1 MNKIKFKDFIKKMLL
16 LLLVLLIINGP
27 LIVFARPGG
36 GGSSGGGGGGGGS
49 SSGGSSSSYYDN
61 SSYHSSSSRYR
72 GASRYNR
79 RNSNPIEFILT
90 IGVFAIIGSA
100 GAIILKI
107 RLSKKK
113 VESVIAIKRLSRKD
127 FNWDYKEMK
136 KDIKE
141 SFYKVG
147 IAWMERD
154 QGLAKDYVSEKLYK
168 KHKMQTGWMIVRNEK
183 NILKRMKLLGAT
195 PIALRDNEG
204 TSEDFIWVHI
214 KAKSI
219 DYTINEETNEVI
231 EGNRFKSV
239 YYEEYWK
246 FVRSKDRWILD
257 EIKQIEDI
265 NNLDF
270 FGVEVN
276 SNNN

>member
-1 MNKIKFKDFIKKMLL
+1 MNKLKFKNFIKKISII
-16 LLLVLLIINGP
+16 LLVLLIINGP
-27 LIVFARPGG
+27 SIAFARPGG

-49 SSGGSSSSYYDN
+49 SSGGST
-61 SSYHSSSSRYR
+61 SSYHDASYHDGS
-72 GASRYNR
+72 SRYNR
-79 RNSNPIEFILT
+79 RSSNPIEYILSL
-90 IGVFAIIGSA
+90 GAFAIMASA
-100 GAIILKI
+100 GAIILKV

-113 VESVIAIKRLSRKD
+113 VKSVIAIKNLSKKD
-127 FNWDYKEMK
+127 HNWDYKEIK
-136 KDIKE
+136 KDIE
-141 SFYKVG
+141 EAFYKVG
-147 IAWMERD
+147 IAWMERNQD
-154 QGLAKDYVSEKLYK
+154 LAKDYMSEKLYK

-195 PIALRDNEG
+195 PIGLIDKVG

-246 FVRSKDRWILD
+246 FIRGRDRWILD
-257 EIKQIEDI
+257 EIRQIDDI
-265 NNLDF
+265 NDLDF
-270 FGVEVN
+270 FGVEIDDK
-276 SNNN
+276 SN